1 MGIYGIGNTL
11 ISQMSQIFEIH
22 PQKEKVIGVKGT
34 VNDIFAIIPDCL
46 QRLSVFQTMA
56 DSMPA
61 STRRKS

>member
-1 MGIYGIGNTL
+1 
-11 ISQMSQIFEIH
+11 MSQIFEIH